1 VAKNCN
7 KDYEDTLASRI
18 NGDRYSD
25 FGKLIRVT
33 ARILAMYQRKPKSSF
48 KHAGQSLILGDVAKA
63 ENSGL
68 RKRKKACIKT
78 LKKEDTNAC
87 APDSIQMEYT

>member
-1 VAKNCN
+1 MDPDSLNCPNPKNTDKGPTKNCN
-7 KDYEDTLASRI
+7 KDYEDRLASRI
-18 NGDRYSD
+18 NIDRYSD

-48 KHAGQSLILGDVAKA
+48 KHAGQ
-63 ENSGL
+63 
-68 RKRKKACIKT
+68 RKKACIKT

-87 APDSIQMEYT
+87 APNRIQMEYT